1 MIESDLAMDFPLL
14 PSQTWALRDFVVD
27 RPKETIA
34 RGGRSFR
41 SNTKPGGFARPEVVA
56 LRSQGPSLNRRT
68 VILALALVSAAIG
81 IYAAGPR
88 HADLRRFEPAD
99 IARLETAM
107 WRDYYEKRYV
117 ALFGHLYELSRTQF
131 GFSPLDSFRIALAA
145 AQAAKAFQPTRSR
158 EAANAAL
165 PSLMTYFRL
174 LASATSDGFD
184 AKEAAR
190 LELDWWQARRE
201 AVAPGQY
208 GVTVARVAA
217 ITYGKRADEPSMLI
231 SGIGRAEA
239 MAYRDARGQAMTD
252 PDWSEIE
259 CRLRRAYRSLKA
271 AVAGG

>member
-1 MIESDLAMDFPLL
+1 M
-14 PSQTWALRDFVVD
+14 
-27 RPKETIA
+27 
-34 RGGRSFR
+34 
-41 SNTKPGGFARPEVVA
+41 
-56 LRSQGPSLNRRT
+56 NRRT
-68 VILALALVSAAIG
+68 LILALAFVFTPVLAA
-81 IYAAGPR
+81 YAAWPR
-88 HADLRRFEPAD
+88 QADLRSFEPAA

-107 WRDYYEKRYV
+107 WRDYYEQRYA
-117 ALFGHLYELSRTQF
+117 ALFGHLHEFSRTQF

-145 AQAAKAFQPTRSR
+145 AQAAKAFQPTHSR

-165 PSLMTYFRL
+165 PPLVTYFRL
-174 LASATSDGFD
+174 LASATSGGFD
-184 AKEAAR
+184 AGEAAR

-201 AVAPGQY
+201 AVSPGQY
-208 GVTVARVAA
+208 GVMVARVAA
-217 ITYGKRADEPSMLI
+217 ITYGKPADDPSLLI